1 MPEVTT
7 IDTLKIDP
15 ADFPPLVKAAVDA
28 IIAKKGNEIAVFDMR
43 RFTPFVDFHII
54 TSADSAV
61 QAKVMVEAVVD
72 EIRKLG
78 SKPRN
83 IEGDPGSGWVLIDFW
98 DIVVHIFR
106 PELRRYYNLEGL
118 WADLPS
124 AKVNIE
130 NDEM

>member
-1 MPEVTT
+1 MREVTT

-15 ADFPPLVKAAVDA
+15 ADFPPLVKAAVGA

-43 RFTPFVDFHII
+43 EFTPFVDFHII

-61 QAKVMVEAVVD
+61 QAKVMVENVVS

-78 SKPRN
+78 PKPRS

-130 NDEM
+130 NDDM

>member
-7 IDTLKIDP
+7 IDNLKIDP
-15 ADFPPLVKAAVDA
+15 ADLPPLVKAAVDA

-43 RFTPFVDFHII
+43 EFTPFVDFHII
-54 TSADSAV
+54 TSADSAA
-61 QAKVMVEAVVD
+61 QAKVILGNVID

-78 SKPRN
+78 TKLKN

>member
-1 MPEVTT
+1 MLEVTT

-43 RFTPFVDFHII
+43 EFTPFVDYHII

-61 QAKVMVEAVVD
+61 QAKVMVQSVVD
-72 EIRKLG
+72 EIRNLG
-78 SKPRN
+78 SKPRS

-130 NDEM
+130 NDDM